1 MKTQRLMSL
10 FALLVISATGF
21 AQTSHQD
28 TLQLLMRKVDILSRE
43 LEKQR
48 LGNVAERNYQSKF
61 GMGPAAS
68 QVYFRKESG
77 ATIAGYGEMV
87 YENYATETD
96 NGTASAQKDK
106 IDFLRQILY
115 VGYKFNEQFVF
126 NTEIEF
132 EHGFVKGDDDAP
144 GEVAVEFAYIDAML
158 SPAATIRA
166 GMVLIPVGIVNEWH
180 EPPTFFGALRPQT
193 ERNIIPSTWRGNGIG
208 LLGSTDSGIGYRFF
222 IVEGL
227 NAAKFSASGIRSGR
241 QSGGK
246 AIAENFALT
255 GRIEYTA
262 ISGLNVGASFFTGK
276 SGQSLTT
283 NSGEKIDAV
292 TNVFSAHALFN
303 RSGLELRALYAQS
316 NIDDTELLNQTLGLN
331 GNNAIGKKQSGFYIT
346 GAYNILKQI
355 NPSSSAQVLPF
366 IQYEKLNTQK
376 EVAAG
381 YSANPKNEIT
391 NFTIGVMYRPI
402 TNIAFK
408 LDFLNNKNEAGS
420 GLDQLNFA
428 VTYLF

>member
-1 MKTQRLMSL
+1 MKLQRMFF
-10 FALLVISATGF
+10 FAILLAISAIGL
-21 AQTSHQD
+21 AQTSQQD
-28 TLQLLMRKVDILSRE
+28 TLKLLMRKVDILTRE

-48 LGNVAERNYQSKF
+48 LGGVAERTYQSKF

-87 YENYATETD
+87 YENFASEKDDASPSGKTD
-96 NGTASAQKDK
+96 Q

-115 VGYKFNEQFVF
+115 VGYKFNDQFVF

-132 EHGFVKGDDDAP
+132 EHAFVEGDDDAP
-144 GEVAVEFAYIDAML
+144 DEVVVEFAYIDAML

-166 GMVLIPVGIVNEWH
+166 GMVLVPVGIINEWH
-180 EPPTFFGALRPQT
+180 EPPTFYGALRPQA

-208 LLGSTDSGIGYRFF
+208 ILGSTESGIGYRLF

-227 NAAKFSASGIRSGR
+227 NAAKFSAGGIRSGR

-262 ISGLNVGASFFTGK
+262 ISGLNIGASFFTGK
-276 SGQSLTT
+276 SGQGLTAA
-283 NSGEKIDAV
+283 SGEKIDAA
-292 TNVFSAHALFN
+292 TSVFSAHALFN
-303 RSGLELRALYAQS
+303 RNGLELRALYAQS
-316 NIDDTELLNQTLGLN
+316 SIDDTELLNQTLGFT
-331 GNNAIGKKQSGFYIT
+331 GNSAIGKKQEGYYVT
-346 GAYNILKQI
+346 GAYNVLKHI
-355 NPSSSAQVLPF
+355 NPSSSAQILPF

-381 YSANPKNEIT
+381 FSANPKNEVTNIT
-391 NFTIGVMYRPI
+391 VGLMYRPI
-402 TNIAFK
+402 PNIAFK
-408 LDFLNNKNEAGS
+408 LDYLDNKNEAGT
-420 GLDQLNFA
+420 GLNQFNLA

>member
-1 MKTQRLMSL
+1 MTLQRMIFLIMVML
-10 FALLVISATGF
+10 FTVSGL
-21 AQTSHQD
+21 AQTTQQD
-28 TLQLLMRKVDILSRE
+28 TLKLLMRKVDILTRE

-48 LGNVAERNYQSKF
+48 LGGVAERNYQSKF

-87 YENYATETD
+87 YENFASKKDDATPSGKTD
-96 NGTASAQKDK
+96 Q

-115 VGYKFNEQFVF
+115 VGYKFNDQFVF

-132 EHGFVKGDDDAP
+132 EHAFVEGDDDAP

-166 GMVLIPVGIVNEWH
+166 GMVLVPVGIINEWH
-180 EPPTFFGALRPQT
+180 EPPTFYGALRPQT
-193 ERNIIPSTWRGNGIG
+193 ERNVIPSTWRGNGIG
-208 LLGSTDSGIGYRFF
+208 LLGSTESGIGYRLF

-227 NAAKFSASGIRSGR
+227 NAANFSASGIRSGR

-255 GRIEYTA
+255 GRVEYTA
-262 ISGLNVGASFFTGK
+262 VSGLNIGASFFTGK
-276 SGQSLTT
+276 SGQGLTT
-283 NSGEKIDAV
+283 ASGEKIDAA
-292 TNVFSAHALFN
+292 TSVFSAHALFN

-316 NIDDTELLNQTLGLN
+316 SIDDTELLNQTLGFN
-331 GNNAIGKKQSGFYIT
+331 GNSAIGKKQAGYYVT
-346 GAYNILKQI
+346 GAYNVLKHI
-355 NPSSSAQVLPF
+355 NPNTSAQILPF
-366 IQYEKLNTQK
+366 VQYEKLNTQK
-376 EVAAG
+376 EVADG
-381 YSANPKNEIT
+381 FSANPKNEIT
-391 NFTIGVMYRPI
+391 NITFGLMYRPI

-408 LDFLNNKNEAGS
+408 LDYLDNKNEAGT
-420 GLDQLNFA
+420 GLNQLNFA